1 MACLGHIILGQG
13 VAMDPEKIAAVAKW
27 PTTKTVL
34 ALCGFLGL
42 TGYSRKFM
50 KDYGAIAAPL
60 TKLTKEALVL
70 GDNTNHALDALKAA
84 LTSVLLLQ
92 LPDFSQKLVV
102 DCDASGSGFGAV
114 SIRVTGR

>member
-1 MACLGHIILGQG
+1 
-13 VAMDPEKIAAVAKW
+13 MDPEKIAAVAKW

-42 TGYSRKFM
+42 TGYSRKFI

-92 LPDFSQKLVV
+92 YRISPRNWWWTAMPLARDSVQSPSE
-102 DCDASGSGFGAV
+102 
-114 SIRVTGR
+114 